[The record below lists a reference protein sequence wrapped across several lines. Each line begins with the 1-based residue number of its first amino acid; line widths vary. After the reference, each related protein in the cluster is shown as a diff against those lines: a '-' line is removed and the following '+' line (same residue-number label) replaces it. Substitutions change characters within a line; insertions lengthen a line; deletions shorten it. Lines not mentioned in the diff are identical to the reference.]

1 MYHIPVSWLKDA
13 THWSRCYFTV
23 SDPSGKAGLQ
33 SIIKGLKLLE
43 WAFIVVVCVK
53 VTLTVYSSHQSWQEM
68 TGKGSDARSQSL
80 CPLRC
85 SSVYFVIAAPSL
97 LCISMNASLIW
108 YVCTFWITCHLLRAI
123 SSPKDMYIFLK
134 EARQWQSIQCT
145 VLGILFSIFH
155 FWQPCF
161 ARLKLNMLF
170 CLSAYWASVCLQTF
184 SPSLNAVKQILN
196 CVVGRCKNIADL
208 WGVMCWDVLI

>member
-97 LCISMNASLIW
+97 LCISMRMTSMHLW
-108 YVCTFWITCHLLRAI
+108 Y
-123 SSPKDMYIFLK
+123 DMFVSFELHVIYIFI
-134 EARQWQSIQCT
+134 ARNIITQGYVHIFKWSKAMAVHSVHC
-145 VLGILFSIFH
+145 VRNLIFH
-155 FWQPCF
+155 LPFLT
-161 ARLKLNMLF
+161 ALF
-170 CLSAYWASVCLQTF
+170 C
-184 SPSLNAVKQILN
+184 SP
-196 CVVGRCKNIADL
+196 
-208 WGVMCWDVLI
+208 